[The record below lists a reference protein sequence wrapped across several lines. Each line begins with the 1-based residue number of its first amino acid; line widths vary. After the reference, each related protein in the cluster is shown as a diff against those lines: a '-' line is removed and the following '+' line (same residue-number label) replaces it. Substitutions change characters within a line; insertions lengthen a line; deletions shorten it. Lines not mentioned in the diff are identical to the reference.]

1 MQSRSGQRP
10 IVVVG
15 SINADLV
22 ARVERIPLSGQTVLG
37 SDFKVHPGGK
47 GANQAVAVARLGY
60 PVLMIGKLGN
70 DAFGPQLHTI
80 MRDAGVDVS
89 PVSLV
94 DGASG
99 VALIEVSASGENSI
113 VVAAGANST
122 LSPDDIDS
130 HLEIIRAAG
139 LVLVQLEIPLETV
152 AHLVA
157 VCAREK
163 VQVILDPAPAQELPP
178 EVLRGVRWFTP
189 NETETEFYIKNRA
202 GLDADFRKQR
212 DALFAQGVQ
221 GLVLKRGEKGVYLA
235 DRDGLDA
242 SVAAFAMKAVD
253 TTAAGD
259 AFNGAFATGLM
270 LGKSPTESAR
280 FAAAAAAVSVTRSGA
295 QSSMATREET
305 EAVLKGVWQR

>member
-1 MQSRSGQRP
+1 MQSRSGQKP

-22 ARVERIPLSGQTVLG
+22 AKVERIPLSGQTVLG

-60 PVLMIGKLGN
+60 PVFMIGKLGS
-70 DAFGPQLHTI
+70 DAFGPQLLSS
-80 MRDAGVDVS
+80 MKDAGVDVS
-89 PVSLV
+89 TVQTV

-113 VVAAGANST
+113 VVAAGANAT

-130 HLEIIRAAG
+130 HLEVIRAAG
-139 LVLVQLEIPLETV
+139 LVLVQLEIPVETV

-157 VCAREK
+157 VCLRQK
-163 VQVILDPAPAQELPP
+163 VQVILDPAPARELPP

-189 NETETEFYIKNRA
+189 NETETDFYINSQT
-202 GLDADFRKQR
+202 GSDTDFRKQR
-212 DALFAQGVQ
+212 DALFARDIQGV
-221 GLVLKRGEKGVYLA
+221 VLKRGSKGVYLA
-235 DRDGLDA
+235 DREGLD
-242 SVAAFAMKAVD
+242 VTIPAFPTNAID

-259 AFNGAFATGLM
+259 AFNGAFATALM
-270 LGKSPTESAR
+270 LGKDAKESAR

-295 QSSMATREET
+295 QASMASREET
-305 EAVLKGVWQR
+305 EALLS